1 MWALVDRIVAHATS
15 IGMVVALVWIGVALI
30 FISLIV
36 LMRTSWGHQQP
47 LRKCIVLSLMAHLL
61 IAAYATTVHVMTP
74 PSPGDGTMIRI
85 GSIEGV
91 GGMPAPRA
99 GLPDGS
105 PWVEERQPTES
116 DAPDFLAEVAAID
129 AAVEEQAAVEKMLAA
144 QPAPLVEPVE
154 AAKETEPA
162 PSETSAKPEPPE
174 KIAETSPPAPDSTP
188 PAPTETN
195 VAAAAG
201 PATTTS
207 SSGAAT
213 GPTIAAAASATA
225 AAGASAVSLGKPHV
239 TPEMYRQR
247 FRADRLGLVESMGGS
262 AKTEASVVAA
272 LAWLST
278 HQSADGRWDADQ
290 HGAGRET
297 RTRGQDR
304 QSAGAKADTGLTGLA
319 LLAMLG
325 AGHTH
330 QTGAHAEVV
339 RRGLDFLIA
348 SQKPDGNLAGDAE
361 FYAFMYCH
369 GMATLAIA
377 EAYAMT
383 GDPRFERPLRRAL
396 GYTLAA
402 QNLTSGGWRY
412 QSRQEGDTSL
422 LGWQLMSL
430 KSAQLGGIAM
440 PERTRQGMVRFL
452 NSVSSGERGGLAS
465 YLRGERPSRPMTAEA
480 LVCRQFLDLPVNGLG
495 TEAGDFLM
503 GDLPGQ
509 GPANFYYWYYGTLAT
524 FQLQGEHWRRW
535 NDAVSN
541 ALTRT
546 QRSDGDST
554 GSWDPDEVWGGYGG
568 RVFSTSLGALCLE
581 VYYRYLPLYT
591 QTAGR
596 ERRAQ

>member
-1 MWALVDRIVAHATS
+1 MWWLVDRIVAHVANV
-15 IGMVVALVWIGVALI
+15 GMVVALVWIGVGAI
-30 FISLIV
+30 FASLIV
-36 LMRTSWGHQQP
+36 LMRTSWGQQQP

-74 PSPGDGTMIRI
+74 YSPGDGSMVRI

-99 GLPDGS
+99 GLPEGS
-105 PWVEERQPTES
+105 ALVEEREPPENA
-116 DAPDFLAEVAAID
+116 DATDFMAEIAAIE
-129 AAVEEQAAVEKMLAA
+129 AAAAEQAEIDKMLAA
-144 QPAPLVEPVE
+144 QEASKIDPVEEPRPEDPSSNETPNEPKPPDNIAADTAPAPG
-154 AAKETEPA
+154 ADQ
-162 PSETSAKPEPPE
+162 
-174 KIAETSPPAPDSTP
+174 PPAQGAGATGTGAVAS
-188 PAPTETN
+188 
-195 VAAAAG
+195 AAA
-201 PATTTS
+201 
-207 SSGAAT
+207 
-213 GPTIAAAASATA
+213 I
-225 AAGASAVSLGKPHV
+225 SLGNRHV
-239 TPEMYRQR
+239 TPDLYRQR

-272 LAWLST
+272 LNWLAV
-278 HQSADGRWDADQ
+278 HQAADGRWDASL

-297 RTRGQDR
+297 QTRGKDR
-304 QSAGAKADTGLTGLA
+304 QGAGAKADTGLTGLA

-330 QTGAHAEVV
+330 QTGAHADNV
-339 RRGLDFLIA
+339 RRGLDFLLA

-377 EAYAMT
+377 ESFAMT
-383 GDPRFERPLRRAL
+383 GDPRLERPLRRAL
-396 GYTLAA
+396 DYTLAA
-402 QNLTSGGWRY
+402 QNLASGGWRY
-412 QSRQEGDTSL
+412 HSRQEGDTSQ

-430 KSAQLGGIAM
+430 KSAQLGGIIT

-480 LVCRQFLDLPVNGLG
+480 LVCRQFLELPTVGLAN
-495 TEAGDFLM
+495 EAGDFLM
-503 GDLPGQ
+503 GELPGQ
-509 GPANFYYWYYGTLAT
+509 SPANFYYWYYGTLAT
-524 FQLQGEHWRRW
+524 FQLQGQYWERW
-535 NDAVSN
+535 NAAVSIE
-541 ALTRT
+541 LTRS
-546 QRSDGDST
+546 QRSDGDAA
-554 GSWDPDEVWGGYGG
+554 GSWDPDNVWGGYGG

-596 ERRAQ
+596 ERRVQ